1 MPQSS
6 VEGLL
11 NEKVR
16 LSQCQRC
23 CCAKKLTTNVSNEA
37 CFDIK
42 WQYCRESQKRVAKM
56 DMSDTSLCLGSSRA
70 FNQIVEESSGS
81 KTKPRLATF
90 LQLPDACCCCFKLTG
105 KLALMLTHQS
115 SDQAIFILILKQGSY
130 VEYVMGLSE

>member
-105 KLALMLTHQS
+105 KLALMPNHPPVVRPSHIHPHSQTR
-115 SDQAIFILILKQGSY
+115 F
-130 VEYVMGLSE
+130 LS